1 LEGGECDAMRVIY
14 RMRGLPGDATEEF
27 VETLNANSEQEVNNE
42 EVYKMANVLADC
54 GCLQVMLDRL
64 AAIHDVNRAR
74 PLLQVLLK
82 LFRLC
87 VKVKKNQEV
96 LSKPELGAVTVFL
109 DVLQRCLAT
118 ESENS
123 QAKITEQLLDV
134 SIKKIFLDCVLFD
147 AFSSE
152 SVALSS
158 FDTDVQRRQNDVCSA
173 ETVKRKAALLVAID
187 NM

>member
-14 RMRGLPGDATEEF
+14 RMRGLLGDATEEF
-27 VETLNANSEQEVNNE
+27 VETLNASSEQEVNNE

-54 GCLQVMLDRL
+54 GGLQVMLDRL

-109 DVLQRCLAT
+109 DVLQRCLVT

-134 SIKKIFLDCVLFD
+134 SIMTKKIIFIYRYKQHEYLILIIDYGND
-147 AFSSE
+147 ISE
-152 SVALSS
+152 CSVA
-158 FDTDVQRRQNDVCSA
+158 TIQC
-173 ETVKRKAALLVAID
+173 I
-187 NM
+187 

>member
-1 LEGGECDAMRVIY
+1 MRVIY
-14 RMRGLPGDATEEF
+14 RMRGLLGDATEEF
-27 VETLNANSEQEVNNE
+27 VETLNASSEQEVNNE

-54 GCLQVMLDRL
+54 GGLQVMLDRL

-96 LSKPELGAVTVFL
+96 LSKPELGAVTVLL

-134 SIKKIFLDCVLFD
+134 NIIANSLRSVVHVR
-147 AFSSE
+147 FSS
-152 SVALSS
+152 
-158 FDTDVQRRQNDVCSA
+158 
-173 ETVKRKAALLVAID
+173 I
-187 NM
+187 